1 MRLRKMIYKVIALML
16 ALVFCLSAISCRRE
30 NENENENEN
39 TENDGDFTVSF
50 SYGYNDKVL
59 TEKVAGGEY
68 VAKPDEPLRVGYK
81 FDGWWISDGGEERLW
96 DFEKDTVLSDITLKA
111 KWSSVASKK
120 NVITL
125 NANGGVCEVDKIEVL
140 PGEEYSLPIPTRE
153 GYYFFGWKWDWRW
166 IKNEGAW
173 DYNRDATMSAQ
184 WLTYPPEMTV
194 KMGRFEQD
202 NDLTNGPEEIEWD
215 VIKYEDGKYFVISKY
230 VLTVMAFNENSKST
244 KWADSTL
251 RRWMN
256 GEFLETSFSEE
267 ERKYIQDTYI
277 KSVFTTD
284 KIFCISYNDLVREIQ
299 DMRIRFGKPTPYSL
313 DKGIK
318 PCSPVE
324 MVYWEDETRLS
335 YDFYLISGK
344 SGSTSGS
351 GTSGKAEGVR
361 PAMWISEEYLES
373 LK

>member
-16 ALVFCLSAISCRRE
+16 ALVFCLSVISCRRE
-30 NENENENEN
+30 NENENEN
-39 TENDGDFTVSF
+39 TENDGGFTVSF
-50 SYGYNDKVL
+50 DYGYSDKVL
-59 TEKVAGGEY
+59 TEKLAGGEY

-96 DFEKDTVLSDITLKA
+96 DFEKDVVSSDITLKA

-153 GYYFFGWKWDWRW
+153 GYYFFGWGWNGGL

-173 DYNRDATMSAQ
+173 DYNKDATMSAQ

-194 KMGRFEQD
+194 KMGKFEQD
-202 NDLTNGPEEIEWD
+202 NDLSNGPEEIEWD
-215 VIKYEDGKYFVISKY
+215 VIKYEDGKYYVISKY

-267 ERKYIQDTYI
+267 ERKYIQDTYT
-277 KSVFTTD
+277 KSVSTTD
-284 KIFCISYNDLVREIQ
+284 KIFCITYHNLINDIK
-299 DMRIRFGKPTPYSL
+299 DNRITFGKPTPYSL
-313 DKGIK
+313 DKGLK
-318 PCSPVE
+318 PSGTEE
-324 MVYWEDETRLS
+324 MDYWEDETRLS
-335 YDFYLISGK
+335 YDFYFISGK
-344 SGSTSGS
+344 SGSVCHS

>member
-1 MRLRKMIYKVIALML
+1 MKTRKMIYRGIALML
-16 ALVFCLSAISCRRE
+16 ALAFCLSTISCKRE
-30 NENENENEN
+30 NENVESD
-39 TENDGDFTVSF
+39 DGFAVSF
-50 SYGYNDKVL
+50 SYGYNDKVMSVEV
-59 TEKVAGGEY
+59 EKGGV
-68 VAKPDEPLRVGYK
+68 VAKPNEPLRVGYK

-153 GYYFFGWKWDWRW
+153 GYYFFNWSAYG
-166 IKNEGAW
+166 IKNEGVW
-173 DYNRDATMSAQ
+173 KDSNVTTLTAQ

-194 KMGRFEQD
+194 KMGKFEQD
-202 NDLTNGPEEIEWD
+202 NDLSNGPEDIEWD

-230 VLTVMAFNENSKST
+230 ILTAMRFSEDGKKKS
-244 KWADSTL
+244 WSDSTL

-277 KSVFTTD
+277 KSESTTD
-284 KIFCISYNDLVREIQ
+284 KIFCISYGNLVSDIVDR
-299 DMRIRFGKPTPYSL
+299 RVKFGLPTEYALS
-313 DKGIK
+313 KGIK
-318 PCSPVE
+318 SNGIPI
-324 MVYWEDETRLS
+324 YYTEDENKVT
-335 YDFYLISGK
+335 YDFFMISGK
-344 SGSTSGS
+344 CGSANSAGMALPEKI
-351 GTSGKAEGVR
+351 GGVR